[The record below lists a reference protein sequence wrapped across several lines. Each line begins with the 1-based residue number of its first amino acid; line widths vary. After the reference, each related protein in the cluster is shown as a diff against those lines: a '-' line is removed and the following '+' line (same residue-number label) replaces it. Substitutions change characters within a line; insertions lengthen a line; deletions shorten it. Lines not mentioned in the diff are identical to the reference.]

1 MMIDWRALEEKWR
14 KCWFEQR
21 IFEANP
27 DPNRPKFYITV
38 AYPYP
43 NSPQHIGHGRTY
55 TLADVHARYRRMQGY
70 NTLLPMG
77 FHYTGTPILAM
88 SKRIAS
94 GDEGLIDTF
103 RSIYKVPEEKIKEFK
118 EPLAIAKFFHQEI
131 KSGMIDMGF
140 SIDWRREFTTI
151 DPHYSRFIEWQ
162 FKKLKDLGF
171 IKQGSHPVGWC
182 PVDGNPVG
190 QHDTLDDVEPEIG
203 EFTLIKFMGDGRVF
217 PTATLRPETVFG
229 VTNLWLNPSATYVEA
244 EVDGEAWVVSRE
256 AAEKL
261 RYLNRKVEV
270 KKTLEARKIIGAN
283 VVNPLTGASVPIL
296 PASFVDPK
304 AGTGVV
310 MSVPAHAPYDYQAL
324 EDLKADKETLRSYG
338 LEGIVPN
345 LEAIKLIESEGY
357 SGIPALEALR
367 RFNVKDQNDPKLDEA
382 TTSLYAHEFHSGRMM
397 SNTGPYSG
405 LPVSEA
411 RVRVKE
417 DMLSRG
423 IADKMYEL
431 MNRPVKCRC
440 GAECVVKI
448 FENQWFI
455 DYSNAEWKRLAK
467 EAASSMTF
475 YPEDIRAE
483 FEYTIDW
490 LREKACARKS
500 GLGTP
505 LPWDKGWI
513 IESLSDSVIY
523 MAYYTIAHL
532 IRKIDPSRL
541 KEEFFDYIFLGRGEA
556 EEVAKICGVDTSLI
570 EEIRREFTYF
580 YPLDARHSGR
590 DLVPNHLTF
599 FIFNHAAIFPRNLW
613 PRSIVVNGSVLME
626 GKKMS
631 KSYGNIIPL
640 REAVSKYCADALR
653 LALLATAELLQDA
666 DISLGL
672 IRHFQERLE
681 KLYTLTE
688 EVLTLPREG
697 EPTYTTADRWLMSRL
712 QEVVRK
718 TTEAMEKLRVRE
730 AIHNIVYVMDQ
741 DVAKYQKMKEVLN
754 KGELAAKATVLR
766 QALHAKVRML
776 APFAP
781 YLCEELWHK
790 IGGEGFVCSAQWP
803 KCDESKI
810 DLAALASVELI
821 DTLLEDTQNI
831 TQATG
836 IKPRKV
842 FYYTAASWKRRAY
855 LKALEQKIGAGL
867 DLKGLIKDV
876 MQSEPNIDPKKVSDF
891 AKKVVNDLT
900 STPLDVAKRRFAV
913 GLLDENLVLKEFSNY
928 LAKEIGADIF
938 VFSEDDHSRYDPKN
952 RAELAKPYRPA
963 IYLE

>member
-1 MMIDWRALEEKWR
+1 
-14 KCWFEQR
+14 
-21 IFEANP
+21 
-27 DPNRPKFYITV
+27 
-38 AYPYP
+38 
-43 NSPQHIGHGRTY
+43 
-55 TLADVHARYRRMQGY
+55 
-70 NTLLPMG
+70 
-77 FHYTGTPILAM
+77 
-88 SKRIAS
+88 
-94 GDEGLIDTF
+94 
-103 RSIYKVPEEKIKEFK
+103 
-118 EPLAIAKFFHQEI
+118 
-131 KSGMIDMGF
+131 MGF

-162 FKKLKDLGF
+162 FKKLRDLGF

-203 EFTLIKFMGDGRVF
+203 EFTLIKFRSDGKVY

-244 EVDGEAWVVSRE
+244 EVDGEVWIVSRE

-261 RYLNRKVEV
+261 RYLNRRVEV
-270 KKTLEARKIIGAN
+270 KKMLDAQKLIGSFVNNPMTEA
-283 VVNPLTGASVPIL
+283 LVPIL

-324 EDLKADKETLRSYG
+324 EDLKADKETLRKYG
-338 LEGIVPN
+338 LEDIVHTIK
-345 LEAIKLIESEGY
+345 AIKLIESEGY
-357 SGIPALEALR
+357 SGIPALEALL
-367 RFNVKDQNDPKLDEA
+367 RFKIKDQNDPKLEEA
-382 TTSLYAHEFHSGRMM
+382 TTSLYTHEFHSGRMM

-405 LPVSEA
+405 MPVSEA
-411 RVRVKE
+411 RVKVKE
-417 DMLSRG
+417 DMLNKG

-455 DYSNAEWKRLAK
+455 DYSNTEWKRLAK
-467 EAASSMTF
+467 EAAANMTF
-475 YPEDIRAE
+475 YPEEIRAE

-490 LREKACARKS
+490 LKEKACARKS

-505 LPWDKGWI
+505 LPWDNEWI

-532 IRKIDPSRL
+532 IKRIDPDNL
-541 KEEFFDYIFLGRGEA
+541 KEEFFDYVFLGRGKT
-556 EEVAKICGVDTSLI
+556 EEVAKVCGVDPSLL
-570 EEIRREFTYF
+570 EELRREFTYF

-681 KLYTLTE
+681 KLYTFAE
-688 EVLTLPREG
+688 EVLTLPCEG
-697 EPTYTTADRWLMSRL
+697 EPNYSIADRWLMSRL

-718 TTEAMEKLRVRE
+718 STEAMEKLRVRE
-730 AIHNIVYVMDQ
+730 AIHNIVYVIDQ
-741 DVAKYQKMKEVLN
+741 DVAKYQKMRAGLN
-754 KGELAAKATVLR
+754 GGELAAKAVVLR
-766 QALHAKVRML
+766 QALDIKVRML

-781 YLCEELWHK
+781 HICEELWHK
-790 IGGEGFVCSAQWP
+790 IGGEGFVCFAPWP
-803 KCDESKI
+803 KCDESKV

-821 DTLLEDTQNI
+821 DTLLEDTKNI
-831 TQATG
+831 LRATG
-836 IKPRKV
+836 IKPKKV
-842 FYYTAASWKRRAY
+842 LYYTATTWKRRAY
-855 LKALEQKIGAGL
+855 FKALEQKLGAGL
-867 DLKGLIKDV
+867 DLKRLIRDV
-876 MQSEPNIDPKKVSDF
+876 MRNDPNLDPKKVADF
-891 AKKVVNDLT
+891 AKKVVEDLT
-900 STPLDVAKRRFAV
+900 STPMDVAKRRFTV

-928 LAKEIGADIF
+928 LAKEVGAEVSI
-938 VFSEDDHSRYDPKN
+938 FSEDDPSRYDPQN
-952 RAELAKPYRPA
+952 RAELAKPYKPA
-963 IYLE
+963 IYIE

>member
-1 MMIDWRALEEKWR
+1 MLDWHALEEKWR
-14 KCWFEQR
+14 RRWFEQR
-21 IFEANP
+21 VFEVNP

-70 NTLLPMG
+70 NTLLPMA

-94 GDEGLIDTF
+94 GDEGLIETF
-103 RSIYKVPEEKIKEFK
+103 KSIYKVPEEKIKEFK
-118 EPLAIAKFFHQEI
+118 EPLAIAKYFHQEI

-162 FKKLKDLGF
+162 FKKLRDLGF

-203 EFTLIKFMGDGRVF
+203 EFTLIKFRGDGRFF

-229 VTNLWLNPSATYVEA
+229 VTNLWLNPSALYVEA
-244 EVDGEAWVVSRE
+244 EVDGEVWVLSRE

-261 RYLNRKVEV
+261 RYLNRRVEV
-270 KKTLEARKIIGAN
+270 KKTLEARSLIGSF

-324 EDLKADKETLRSYG
+324 EDLKADKETLRRYG
-338 LEGIVPN
+338 LEEIVPN
-345 LEAIKLIESEGY
+345 IEAIKLIESEGY

-367 RFNVKDQNDPKLDEA
+367 RFNVKDQNDPKLEDA
-382 TTSLYAHEFHSGRMM
+382 TTSLYTHEFHSGRMM
-397 SNTGPYSG
+397 SSTGPYSG

-417 DMLSRG
+417 DMLSKG

-431 MNRPVKCRC
+431 LNRPVKCRC

-455 DYSNAEWKRLAK
+455 DYSNVEWKRLAK
-467 EAASSMTF
+467 EAAANMTF
-475 YPEDIRAE
+475 YPEEIRAE

-490 LREKACARKS
+490 LKEKACARRS

-505 LPWDKGWI
+505 LPWDKEWI

-532 IRKIDPSRL
+532 IRKIDPSSL
-541 KEEFFDYIFLGRGEA
+541 KEEFFDYVFLGKGKA
-556 EEVAKICGVDTSLI
+556 EEVAKICGVDLSLL
-570 EEIRREFTYF
+570 EELRREFAYF

-599 FIFNHAAIFPRNLW
+599 FIFNHTAIFPRDLW

-681 KLYTLTE
+681 KLYAFAE
-688 EVLTLPREG
+688 EVLNLPGEG
-697 EPTYTTADRWLMSRL
+697 EPTYSIADRWLMSRL
-712 QEVVRK
+712 QEVVKK

-730 AIHNIVYVMDQ
+730 AIHNIVYIMDQ
-741 DVAKYQKMKEVLN
+741 DVAKYQKMKEALD

-766 QALHAKVRML
+766 QALDIKVRML

-781 YLCEELWHK
+781 YICEELWQK
-790 IGGEGFVCSAQWP
+790 LGGEGFVCFAQWP
-803 KCDESKI
+803 KYDESKI
-810 DLAALASVELI
+810 DLPALASVELI

-831 TQATG
+831 IRATG
-836 IKPRKV
+836 IKPKKV
-842 FYYTAASWKRRAY
+842 LYYTAATWKKRAY
-855 LKALEQKIGAGL
+855 LKALEQKVGAGL
-867 DLKGLIKDV
+867 NLKGLIKEV
-876 MQSEPNIDPKKVSDF
+876 MQSEPNIDPKKVADF
-891 AKKVVNDLT
+891 AKKVVEDLT
-900 STPLDVAKRRFAV
+900 STPLDVVKRRFAV
-913 GLLDENLVLKEFSNY
+913 GLLDENVVLKEFSNY
-928 LAKEIGADIF
+928 LAKEVGAEVS
-938 VFSEDDHSRYDPKN
+938 VFSEDDPSKYDPKN

-963 IYLE
+963 IYIE

>member
-1 MMIDWRALEEKWR
+1 MLDWHALEEKWR

-21 IFEANP
+21 VFEANP
-27 DPNRPKFYITV
+27 DPSRPKFYITV

-70 NTLLPMG
+70 NTLLPMA

-88 SKRIAS
+88 SKRITS
-94 GDEGLIDTF
+94 EDEGLLDTF
-103 RSIYKVPEEKIKEFK
+103 RSIYKVPEKKIKEFK

-151 DPHYSRFIEWQ
+151 DPHYNRFIEWQ
-162 FKKLKDLGF
+162 FKKLRYLGF

-203 EFTLIKFMGDGRVF
+203 EFTLIKFRGDGKIF
-217 PTATLRPETVFG
+217 STATLRPETVFG

-244 EVDGEAWVVSRE
+244 EVDGEVWVVSKE

-261 RYLNRKVEV
+261 RYLNKEVMVRERVEV
-270 KKTLEARKIIGAN
+270 QSLIGCF
-283 VVNPLTGASVPIL
+283 VVNPMTGASVPIL
-296 PASFVDPK
+296 PAPFVDPK

-324 EDLKADKETLRSYG
+324 EDLKADKETLRRYG
-338 LEGIVPN
+338 LESVVTSI
-345 LEAIKLIESEGY
+345 EAIKLIESEGY

-367 RFNVKDQNDPKLDEA
+367 KFNVKDQNDPRLEEA
-382 TTSLYAHEFHSGRMM
+382 TTTLYTHEFHSGRMTG
-397 SNTGPYSG
+397 NTGPYSG
-405 LPVSEA
+405 LLVSEA

-423 IADKMYEL
+423 EADRMYEL
-431 MNRPVKCRC
+431 MNRPVRCRC

-455 DYSNAEWKRLAK
+455 DYSSEEWKKLAK
-467 EAASSMTF
+467 EAASNMTF

-490 LREKACARKS
+490 LREKACARRS

-505 LPWDKGWI
+505 LPWDKEWI

-523 MAYYTIAHL
+523 MAYYTVAHL
-532 IRKIDPSRL
+532 IRRIDPSSLR
-541 KEEFFDYIFLGRGEA
+541 EEFFDYIFLGRGEA
-556 EEVAKICGVDTSLI
+556 EWVAKICGIDLTTL
-570 EEIRREFTYF
+570 EALRREFTYF

-599 FIFNHAAIFPRNLW
+599 FIFNHAAIFPQNLW
-613 PRSIVVNGSVLME
+613 PRAIVVNGSVLME

-640 REAVSKYCADALR
+640 REAVSKYCADAVR

-672 IRHFQERLE
+672 IRAFQERLE
-681 KLYTLTE
+681 KLYAFAE
-688 EVLTLPREG
+688 EVLTLNHEG
-697 EPTYTTADRWLMSRL
+697 EATYSIADRWLVSRL
-712 QEVVRK
+712 QEVVKK
-718 TTEAMEKLRVRE
+718 TGEAMEKLRVRE
-730 AIHNIVYVMDQ
+730 SIHNIIYVMDQ
-741 DVAKYQKMKEVLN
+741 DVAKYQKMKSVLN
-754 KGELAAKATVLR
+754 AGELAAKARVLR
-766 QALHAKVRML
+766 QALEVKIRML
-776 APFAP
+776 APFTP

-790 IGGEGFVCSAQWP
+790 MGGEGFVCFAQWP
-803 KCDESKI
+803 KSDESKI
-810 DLAALASVELI
+810 DLAALASVELV
-821 DTLLEDTQNI
+821 DTLLEDTKNI
-831 TQATG
+831 IRATG

-842 FYYTAASWKRRAY
+842 VYYTAATWKRRAY
-855 LKALEQKIGAGL
+855 LKALEQKLGAGL
-867 DLKGLIKDV
+867 DLKSLIKDV
-876 MQSEPNIDPKKVSDF
+876 MQSEHDLDPKKVAEF
-891 AKKVVNDLT
+891 AKKAVTDLT
-900 STPLDVAKRRFAV
+900 STPLDAAKRRVAV
-913 GLLDENLVLKEFSNY
+913 GLLDENSVLKEFRDY
-928 LAKEIGADIF
+928 LEKESGAEVS
-938 VFSEDDHSRYDPKN
+938 VFSEEDSSKYDPKN

-963 IYLE
+963 IYIE

>member
-1 MMIDWRALEEKWR
+1 MLDWRNLEEKWKKR
-14 KCWFEQR
+14 WSDER

-70 NTLLPMG
+70 NTLLPMA

-88 SKRIAS
+88 SKRISS

-103 RSIYKVPEEKIKEFK
+103 RSIYKVPEEKIKQFK

-131 KSGMIDMGF
+131 KSGMMDMGF

-162 FKKLKDLGF
+162 FKKLRDLGF

-203 EFTLIKFMGDGRVF
+203 EFTLIKFRSDGKVF

-229 VTNLWLNPSATYVEA
+229 VTNLWLNPSTTYVAA
-244 EVDGEAWVVSRE
+244 EVDGEIWVVSQE

-261 RYLNRKVEV
+261 RYLNK
-270 KKTLEARKIIGAN
+270 N
-283 VVNPLTGASVPIL
+283 VVMKESLDARRLIGNSVINPMTGKKVPIL

-304 AGTGVV
+304 AGSGVV
-310 MSVPAHAPYDYQAL
+310 MSVPAHAPFDYQAL
-324 EDLKADKETLRSYG
+324 EDLKVDKETLKSYR
-338 LEGIVPN
+338 LEEVVPAI
-345 LEAIKLIESEGY
+345 EPIKLIDSEGY
-357 SGIPALEALR
+357 SGIPALEAIR
-367 RFNVKDQNDPKLDEA
+367 KYNIKDQNDPKLEEA
-382 TTSLYAHEFHSGRMM
+382 TTTLYAHEFHSGRMM
-397 SNTGPYSG
+397 DNTEPYSG
-405 LPVSEA
+405 LSVSEA
-411 RVRVKE
+411 RSRVKE

-455 DYSNAEWKRLAK
+455 DYSNEEWKRLTK
-467 EAASSMTF
+467 EAASNMNF

-505 LPWDKGWI
+505 LPWDKEWI

-532 IRKIDPSRL
+532 IRKIDPSSLR
-541 KEEFFDYIFLGRGEA
+541 EEFFDYIFLGRGEA
-556 EEVAKICGVDTSLI
+556 DEVAKTCAIDISTL
-570 EEIRREFTYF
+570 EALRREFTYF

-599 FIFNHAAIFPRNLW
+599 FIFNHAAIFPKNLW
-613 PRSIVVNGSVLME
+613 PRAIVVNGSVLME

-640 REAVSKYCADALR
+640 KEAISKYCADALR

-666 DISLGL
+666 DISIGL
-672 IRHFQERLE
+672 IRAFQERLE
-681 KLYTLTE
+681 KLYTFAE
-688 EVLTLPREG
+688 EVLALSYED
-697 EPTYTTADRWLMSRL
+697 EPTYTIADRWLISRL
-712 QEVVRK
+712 QEVVKK

-730 AIHNIVYVMDQ
+730 AIHNIIYIMDQ
-741 DVAKYQKMKEVLN
+741 DVAKYQKIRSGRNAVDV
-754 KGELAAKATVLR
+754 AVKARFLR
-766 QALHAKVRML
+766 QSLDLKIRML

-781 YLCEELWHK
+781 FICEELWQK
-790 IGGEGFVCSAQWP
+790 IGGNGLVCFAEWP
-803 KCDESKI
+803 ESDESKI
-810 DLAALASVELI
+810 DLAALISVEFI
-821 DTLLEDTQNI
+821 DMLLEDTQNI
-831 TQATG
+831 IRATG
-836 IKPRKV
+836 IKPKKV
-842 FYYTAASWKRRAY
+842 IYYTSSTWKRRGY
-855 LKALEQKIGAGL
+855 LKALELKIGGALGL
-867 DLKGLIKDV
+867 KNLIKEIV
-876 MQSEPNIDPKKVSDF
+876 HNEPNLDPRQVAEF
-891 AKKVVNDLT
+891 AKNVVNDLS
-900 STPLDVAKRRFAV
+900 STPLDVAERRLTV
-913 GLLDENLVLKEFSNY
+913 GLLDEKIVLKESTNY
-928 LAKEIGADIF
+928 LEKEIDAEIK
-938 VFSEDDHSRYDPKN
+938 VFSEDDPARYDPKG
-952 RAELAKPYRPA
+952 RAELSKPYRPA
-963 IYLE
+963 IYIE